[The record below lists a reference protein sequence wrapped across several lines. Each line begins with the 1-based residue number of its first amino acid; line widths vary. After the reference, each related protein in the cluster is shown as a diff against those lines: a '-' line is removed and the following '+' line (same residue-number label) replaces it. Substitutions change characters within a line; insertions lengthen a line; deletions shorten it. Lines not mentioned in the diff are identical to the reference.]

1 MGVFQW
7 PARICG
13 MDGDDWREI
22 LATVDVGATYTVLPA
37 GLLRDMG
44 VAVTRE
50 DVFGLADGR
59 RLEMDMGRV
68 WVTIEGITE
77 VTPVVFGPD
86 GAMPVLGAMTLN
98 ILSLGVDGSGAGLVS
113 RPSIWY

>member
-1 MGVFQW
+1 
-7 PARICG
+7 

-22 LATVDVGATYTVLPA
+22 SATVDVGATYTVIPA

-50 DVFGLADGR
+50 NVFELADGR
-59 RLEMDMGRV
+59 RLELVMGRV
-68 WVTIEGITE
+68 WITIDGKTE
-77 VTPVVFGPD
+77 VTPVVFGPE

-98 ILSLGVDGSGAGLVS
+98 ILSLGVDGSGGGLVS
-113 RPSIWY
+113 RPAIWY